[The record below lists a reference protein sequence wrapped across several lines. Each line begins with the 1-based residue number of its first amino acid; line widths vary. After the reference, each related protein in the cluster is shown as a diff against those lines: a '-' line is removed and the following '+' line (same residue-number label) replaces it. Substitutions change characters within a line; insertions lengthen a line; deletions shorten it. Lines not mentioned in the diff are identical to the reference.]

1 MCLCDFWLF
10 KVLPASRFRIIP
22 RVMVEKSCGN
32 HVAKR
37 SANLTFLCFPG
48 KYYPKKANKKNPEM
62 EIYVVSKAENGLCS
76 SLFAKPAFCMCNA
89 FGKQKH
95 RTSLIQTSVLSR
107 QNLRTFTWRSPMFR
121 IFRTVV
127 SLLSEKKVS
136 VKKLHFLHPYHK
148 YPVFTGSFGC
158 RIWCRIG
165 FSGVGYLFFRAKR
178 CEKNGK

>member
-22 RVMVEKSCGN
+22 RDVEEKRHGK

-62 EIYVVSKAENGLCS
+62 EIYVVSKAENGLRS
-76 SLFAKPAFCMCNA
+76 SLFAGPAFCMCNA

-95 RTSLIQTSVLSR
+95 RTSLIKTSVLSR
-107 QNLRTFTWRSPMFR
+107 QNLRTFAQRSPMFFF
-121 IFRTVV
+121 FRNTIP
-127 SLLSEKKVS
+127 SFSEKNVF
-136 VKKLHFLHPYHK
+136 VKNLHFLHPYPK
-148 YPVFTGSFGC
+148 YPVFTGTFGC
-158 RIWCRIG
+158 RIGCRIG
-165 FSGVGYLFFRAKR
+165 
-178 CEKNGK
+178 